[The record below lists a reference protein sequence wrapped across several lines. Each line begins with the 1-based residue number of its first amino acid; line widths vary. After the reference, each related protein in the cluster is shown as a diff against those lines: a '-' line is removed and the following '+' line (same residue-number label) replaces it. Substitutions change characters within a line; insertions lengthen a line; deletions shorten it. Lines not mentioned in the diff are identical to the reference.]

1 MSRRRE
7 IDARLKLLGEIREI
21 MSSLKTLALLET
33 RKLAR
38 FADTQR
44 GVLDVVETASGD
56 FAGHFPMAHW
66 QPACAAAAFVVLG
79 SERGFCGNYN
89 ETLVAAL
96 TDALAAEPRPGL
108 VFAVGQRLVSRLP
121 PGLTGVVPLPGPDAA
136 EQIEQA
142 LLGLLDAVSRR
153 QHEVGPLALTVLHHL
168 PLEEAVQ
175 RQPLFPVM
183 PSPATGVTG
192 GPAPALNLAPGELFR
207 ALLDARLFAGLHA
220 AFYDALAAENHRRM
234 AHLQGAVDHID
245 RRRAEYAL
253 QRNALRQE
261 EITEEIELILLNAP
275 SGGP

>member
-7 IDARLKLLGEIREI
+7 IEARLKLLEEIREI

-44 GVLDVVETASGD
+44 GVLDVVETASAD
-56 FAGHFPMAHW
+56 FAGYFPVARW
-66 QPACAAAAFVVLG
+66 QPSCEAAAFVVLG

-89 ETLVAAL
+89 ESLATAL
-96 TDALAAEPRPGL
+96 ADALAAEARRGI

-121 PGLTGVVPLPGPDAA
+121 PGLPDVVPLPGPDAA
-136 EQIEQA
+136 EQIEEA
-142 LLGLLDAVSRR
+142 LLGLLDAVSRYQR
-153 QHEVGPLALTVLHHL
+153 ELGPLALTVLHHR
-168 PLEEAVQ
+168 PLAEVVQ
-175 RQPLFPVM
+175 RRPLFPVM
-183 PSPATGVTG
+183 PRPRTAATTG
-192 GPAPALNLAPGELFR
+192 TAPALNLAPGEVFR
-207 ALLDARLFAGLHA
+207 ELLDARLFAGLHA

-253 QRNALRQE
+253 QRNVLRQE

-275 SGGP
+275 AAAP